1 MKSGEINSLF
11 KNFSKVIKNPKSD
24 LKYKNKF
31 TLLISVVLS
40 AQCTDVNVNN
50 VTKNI
55 YPKYNKPEHFVK
67 LGRKKIEKLIKSIGL
82 FRNKGKSVYLL
93 SKQLIEKHNGK
104 VPKNFDDLYALPGV
118 GKKTA
123 SVVLNEG
130 FGLPTIAVD
139 THVFRVSNRTGLA
152 YGKNPDKVQENLYKA
167 AKQLI
172 IKAKKFEKK
181 DKLEKALK
189 LYSKAYDKL
198 LKAYD
203 KDKKNPDILNYLGFT
218 LRKAGNFEEAEKFYL
233 EGLEIKPDH
242 EGINEYLGELYV
254 KTNRVELAKERLEV
268 LKGCKC
274 EEFEELKELIDKN

>member
-1 MKSGEINSLF
+1 MLASEINLLF
-11 KNFSKVIKNPKSD
+11 KNLSKVIKNPKSD

-31 TLLISVVLS
+31 TLLVSVVLS

-67 LGRKKIEKLIKSIGL
+67 LGRRKIEKLIKSIGL
-82 FRNKGKSVYLL
+82 FRNKAKSVYLL

-104 VPKNFDDLYALPGV
+104 VPKNFDDLYALSGV

-152 YGKNPDKVQENLYKA
+152 HGKNPDEVQQNLYKVVP
-167 AKQLI
+167 
-172 IKAKKFEKK
+172 KKY
-181 DKLEKALK
+181 LK
-189 LYSKAYDKL
+189 
-198 LKAYD
+198 
-203 KDKKNPDILNYLGFT
+203 
-218 LRKAGNFEEAEKFYL
+218 KAGHTILLHGRYTCKARKPLCKICVIRKYCKF
-233 EGLEIKPDH
+233 K
-242 EGINEYLGELYV
+242 N
-254 KTNRVELAKERLEV
+254 
-268 LKGCKC
+268 
-274 EEFEELKELIDKN
+274 KELN

>member
-11 KNFSKVIKNPKSD
+11 NSLSKVIKNPKSD

-31 TLLISVVLS
+31 TLLVSVVLS

-55 YPKYNKPEHFVK
+55 YPKYNKPEHFIK

-82 FRNKGKSVYLL
+82 FRNKAKSVYLL

-104 VPKNFDDLYALPGV
+104 VPNNFDDLYALPGV

-152 YGKNPDKVQENLYKA
+152 YGKNPDEVQENLYKVVPKKYLKKA
-167 AKQLI
+167 SHTLLLHGRYTCKARVPYCNTCVI
-172 IKAKKFEKK
+172 IKYCKYDNKK
-181 DKLEKALK
+181 L
-189 LYSKAYDKL
+189 
-198 LKAYD
+198 
-203 KDKKNPDILNYLGFT
+203 
-218 LRKAGNFEEAEKFYL
+218 
-233 EGLEIKPDH
+233 
-242 EGINEYLGELYV
+242 
-254 KTNRVELAKERLEV
+254 
-268 LKGCKC
+268 
-274 EEFEELKELIDKN
+274 